1 MSEASDERS
10 GMGAGSAGLAPA
22 RLAVGLAQGLALYC
36 LYRAGEAEAWPAT
49 VPQLFGP
56 LLLTA
61 LFLPVV
67 VLGGLGRLRI
77 VTLAAWTAA
86 AAALLA
92 LVGWHD
98 VARQSAERVGEL
110 GLSPFPLP
118 FVAAAIFILHHLIV
132 PADQERRP
140 IASFP
145 RYFDTAWK
153 AGVQLA
159 LSIGFTGAL
168 WLLLFLGA
176 ALFGLIGIRQFG
188 DLLQEPWVAIP
199 LTTVTFA
206 LAVHLTDVRDGLI
219 RGVRSVVLMLLSWL
233 LPVIAGLTGAFLVAL
248 PFTGLDGLWAQG
260 SATALM
266 LLAAAAIIV
275 LINAAYQDGTAATRP
290 PAALRWAAMIGG
302 LLLVPLVGVATWG
315 LALRIGQHGLTPD
328 RITAAAC
335 ILVGAVHAG
344 GYAWAAVSGLRGG
357 AWMKP
362 LERTNIFGGMLAA
375 ALIVLLF
382 SPVLDPA
389 RLSVMDQTARLAR
402 GAVKPAEFDY
412 AFLRFESGKVGETA
426 LAKLAA
432 SKDAEIAKGA
442 KEAQEAQ
449 GVWELRGERETPLR
463 KPEISVWPENAA
475 LPDGFLDDVRVGDP
489 RSNCGLNDCLAQ
501 AQDLDG
507 DGMPEV
513 LLATEN
519 NLTLYARDAGGA
531 WVDEGDWPFFMCT
544 SREGRVDP
552 RELMRAGKLE
562 PRPARWPEFAVGDR
576 RVGLNVMCGRPGEAM
591 AVAGANETVE
601 VELIEPAPP
610 AGRRPGVGGEM
621 HSKLQDPVH

>member
-1 MSEASDERS
+1 MSEAEVERS

-22 RLAVGLAQGLALYC
+22 RLAVGLAQGLALYG
-36 LYRAGEAEAWPAT
+36 LYRAGEAEAWPST

-67 VLGGLGRLRI
+67 LLGGLGRLRI

-92 LVGWHD
+92 LVGWYD
-98 VARQSAERVGEL
+98 VARQSAERIGEL

-118 FVAAAIFILHHLIV
+118 FLAAAVFILHHLIV

-145 RYFDTAWK
+145 RYFDVAWK

-159 LSIGFTGAL
+159 LSIAFTGAL

-199 LTTVTFA
+199 LTTLTFA

-233 LPVIAGLTGAFLVAL
+233 LPVIAALTGAFLVAL
-248 PFTGLDGLWAQG
+248 PFTGLDGLWEQG

-266 LLAAAAIIV
+266 LVAAAAIIV

-362 LERTNIFGGMLAA
+362 LERTNVLGGMLAA

-402 GAVKPAEFDY
+402 GAVSPADFDY
-412 AFLRFESGKVGETA
+412 AFLRFESGRVGEAA
-426 LAKLAA
+426 LARLAG
-432 SKDAEIAKGA
+432 SSDAEIAKGA
-442 KEAQEAQ
+442 REAQAAEDRW
-449 GVWELRGERETPLR
+449 VLRGERETPAR
-463 KPEISVWPENAA
+463 KPEIVAWPTGAT
-475 LPDGFLDDVRVGDP
+475 LPEGFLDEVRIGDP
-489 RSNCGLNDCLAQ
+489 RWNCAGDDCLAQ
-501 AQDLDG
+501 ARDLDG
-507 DGMPEV
+507 DGTPEV
-513 LLATEN
+513 LLATAYD
-519 NLTLYARDAGGA
+519 LSLFARDAEGR
-531 WVDEGDWPFFMCT
+531 WVEEGNWPFRACV
-544 SREGRVDP
+544 SPSARADP
-552 RELMRAGKLE
+552 RALMRLGALE
-562 PRPARWPEFAVGDR
+562 PQPARWPDLALGDL
-576 RVGLNVMCGRPGEAM
+576 RVGLNPRCGSPGRV
-591 AVAGANETVE
+591 VAAAREIETVE
-601 VELIEPAPP
+601 VELVEPTPTTRTKA
-610 AGRRPGVGGEM
+610 R
-621 HSKLQDPVH
+621 

>member
-1 MSEASDERS
+1 MSEAEVERS

-22 RLAVGLAQGLALYC
+22 RLAVGLAQGLALYG
-36 LYRAGEAEAWPAT
+36 LYRAGEAEAWPST

-92 LVGWHD
+92 LVGWYD

-145 RYFDTAWK
+145 RYFDVAWK

-159 LSIGFTGAL
+159 LSIAFTGAL

-188 DLLQEPWVAIP
+188 DLLGEEWFSIP
-199 LTTVTFA
+199 VTTVTFA

-219 RGVRSVVLMLLSWL
+219 RGVRSVALMLLSWL
-233 LPVIAGLTGAFLVAL
+233 LPVIAGLTGAFLVVL
-248 PFTGLDGLWAQG
+248 PFTGLDGLWEQG

-266 LLAAAAIIV
+266 LVAAAAIIV

-302 LLLVPLVGVATWG
+302 LLLVPLIGVATWG

-344 GYAWAAVSGLRGG
+344 GYAWAAASGLRGG

-402 GAVKPAEFDY
+402 GAVSPAEFDY
-412 AFLRFESGKVGETA
+412 KFLRFESGRVGEAA

-432 SKDAEIAKGA
+432 SSDAEIVKRA
-442 KEAQEAQ
+442 KEAQAAE
-449 GVWELRGERETPLR
+449 GVWELRGDRVMAPKR
-463 KPEISVWPENAA
+463 PVISAWPTGTA
-475 LPDGFLDDVRVGDP
+475 LPADFLVKVRPGDP
-489 RSNCGLNDCLAQ
+489 RWYCEPEGCLAEMR
-501 AQDLDG
+501 DLDR
-507 DGMPEV
+507 DGTEEI
-513 LLATEN
+513 LLARPGS
-519 NLTLYARDAGGA
+519 LDLFARD
-531 WVDEGDWPFFMCT
+531 
-544 SREGRVDP
+544 REGRWVLEGGWTFSECGRGVRHRDVK
-552 RELMRAGKLE
+552 ELMRSGRLVQSA
-562 PRPARWPEFAVGDR
+562 PRWPELD
-576 RVGLNVMCGRPGEAM
+576 
-591 AVAGANETVE
+591 
-601 VELIEPAPP
+601 
-610 AGRRPGVGGEM
+610 VGGERVNLRRACVDG
-621 HSKLQDPVH
+621 HDAEAVARSAEQPESEPVEPVPPAKPKPR

>member
-1 MSEASDERS
+1 MSEADVERS
-10 GMGAGSAGLAPA
+10 GMGAGSAGLAPT
-22 RLAVGLAQGLALYC
+22 RLAVGLAQGLALYA
-36 LYRAGEAEAWPAT
+36 LYRAAEAEAWPAT
-49 VPQLFGP
+49 APQLFGP

-67 VLGGLGRLRI
+67 VLGGLGRLR
-77 VTLAAWTAA
+77 VLTLAAWTGAA
-86 AAALLA
+86 AVLLA

-98 VARQSAERVGEL
+98 VARQSAERIGEL
-110 GLSPFPLP
+110 GLTPFPLP

-132 PADQERRP
+132 PADQERRA

-159 LSIGFTGAL
+159 LSIAFTGAL

-199 LTTVTFA
+199 LTTVTFS

-219 RGVRSVVLMLLSWL
+219 RGVRSVALMLLSWL

-248 PFTGLDGLWAQG
+248 PFTGLDGLWEQG

-266 LLAAAAIIV
+266 LVAAAAIIV
-275 LINAAYQDGTAATRP
+275 LINAAYQDGTPATRP

-344 GYAWAAVSGLRGG
+344 GYALAAASGLRGG
-357 AWMKP
+357 PWMKP

-402 GAVKPAEFDY
+402 GAVSPAEFDY
-412 AFLRFESGKVGETA
+412 KFLRFGSGRVGEAA
-426 LAKLAA
+426 LAKLAG
-432 SKDAEIAKGA
+432 STNAEIARGA
-442 KEAQEAQ
+442 GVAQKAES
-449 GVWELRGERETPLR
+449 WEFRGQRSMAPTRP
-463 KPEISVWPENAA
+463 IIGAWPEGAD
-475 LPDGFLDDVRVGDP
+475 LPSDFLVEVTPGDP
-489 RSNCGLNDCLAQ
+489 RWECRDSGACLAEMR
-501 AQDLDG
+501 DLDG
-507 DGMPEV
+507 DGTDEV
-513 LLATEN
+513 LLATGGGVD
-519 NLTLYARDAGGA
+519 LFARDSQGRWALEGA
-531 WVDEGDWPFFMCT
+531 WDFVDC
-544 SREGRVDP
+544 SRGAGQP
-552 RELMRAGKLE
+552 NAMELMRSGRLSQRE
-562 PRPARWPEFAVGDR
+562 PRWPE
-576 RVGLNVMCGRPGEAM
+576 LNVGGESVNLRRACKDWIDTE
-591 AVAGANETVE
+591 AVTKAGETVE
-601 VELIEPAPP
+601 VELIEPARAPQTKP
-610 AGRRPGVGGEM
+610 R
-621 HSKLQDPVH
+621 

>member
-1 MSEASDERS
+1 MSEAEVERS

-22 RLAVGLAQGLALYC
+22 RLAVGLAQGLALYG

-77 VTLAAWTAA
+77 VTLAAWTVA

-92 LVGWHD
+92 LVGWYD

-110 GLSPFPLP
+110 GLSPLPLP

-145 RYFDTAWK
+145 RYFDVAWK

-159 LSIGFTGAL
+159 LSIAFTGAL

-248 PFTGLDGLWAQG
+248 PFTGLDGLWEQG

-266 LLAAAAIIV
+266 LVAAAAIIV

-290 PAALRWAAMIGG
+290 PAVLRWAAMIGG

-344 GYAWAAVSGLRGG
+344 GYAWAAGSGLRGG

-402 GAVKPAEFDY
+402 GAVSPAEFDY
-412 AFLRFESGKVGETA
+412 AFLKLESGRFGEAALTKLEKSSNPEIA
-426 LAKLAA
+426 NRAKQAHMLDGYWHDEKDEDSGSEDPVIAVTPNGASLPNAFLVPAHPIRDHRIGCTTMEPCLAKLEDMDGDDRPEILLA
-432 SKDAEIAKGA
+432 SKFFIDVFEENRDGTWSSRGLYDVPHCRDPAELLRSGMIERQAAPYPRMNIG
-442 KEAQEAQ
+442 
-449 GVWELRGERETPLR
+449 GVQ
-463 KPEISVWPENAA
+463 
-475 LPDGFLDDVRVGDP
+475 LDFEGWID
-489 RSNCGLNDCLAQ
+489 NCPQ
-501 AQDLDG
+501 
-507 DGMPEV
+507 
-513 LLATEN
+513 
-519 NLTLYARDAGGA
+519 
-531 WVDEGDWPFFMCT
+531 
-544 SREGRVDP
+544 
-552 RELMRAGKLE
+552 
-562 PRPARWPEFAVGDR
+562 
-576 RVGLNVMCGRPGEAM
+576 
-591 AVAGANETVE
+591 
-601 VELIEPAPP
+601 PAPP
-610 AGRRPGVGGEM
+610 TAAPEQVGGER
-621 HSKLQDPVH
+621 HGKLRVLGRGF

>member
-1 MSEASDERS
+1 MSEADVDRA
-10 GMGAGSAGLAPA
+10 GMGAGTAGLAPA
-22 RLAVGLAQGLALYC
+22 RLAVGLIQGGALYA
-36 LYRAGEAEAWPAT
+36 LYRAAEAKAWPASE
-49 VPQLFGP
+49 PQLFGP
-56 LLLTA
+56 LLLIG

-67 VLGGLGRLRI
+67 MLAGLGRLRL

-110 GLSPFPLP
+110 GLTPFPLP
-118 FVAAAIFILHHLIV
+118 FLAAALFIIHHLIV
-132 PADQERRP
+132 PADQERRW

-176 ALFGLIGIRQFG
+176 ALFNLIGIREFG
-188 DLLQEPWVAIP
+188 DLLQKAWFSIP
-199 LTTVTFA
+199 LTTVAFS

-233 LPVIAGLTGAFLVAL
+233 LPVIASLTAAFLLAL

-266 LLAAAAIIV
+266 LVAAASIIV
-275 LINAAYQDGTAATRP
+275 LINAAYQDGAPATRP
-290 PAALRWAAMIGG
+290 PVALRWAAMIGG
-302 LLLVPLVGVATWG
+302 LLLVPLIGVATWG

-335 ILVGAVHAG
+335 VLVGALHAT
-344 GYAWAAVSGLRGG
+344 GYAWAAISGLRGG

-362 LERTNIFGGMLAA
+362 LERTNIVGGMLAA
-375 ALIVLLF
+375 GLIVLLF

-389 RLSVMDQTARLAR
+389 RLSVMDQTTRLAR
-402 GAVKPAEFDY
+402 GTVSPAEFDY
-412 AFLRFESGKVGETA
+412 AFLRFESGRVGEAA
-426 LAKLAA
+426 LAKLA
-432 SKDAEIAKGA
+432 SSTDSEIGKRA
-442 KEAQEAQ
+442 KEAQAAE
-449 GVWELRGERETPLR
+449 GVWELRDDRGMAR
-463 KPEISVWPENAA
+463 KPEIAAWPEGAA
-475 LPDGFLDDVRVGDP
+475 LPDGFLGTVRIGDP
-489 RSNCGLNDCLAQ
+489 RASCGLNDCLAQ
-501 AQDLDG
+501 VRDLDG
-507 DGMPEV
+507 DGEPEV

-519 NLTLYARDAGGA
+519 NLTLFIRDAGGR
-531 WVDEGDWPFFMCT
+531 WVDEGDWPFFMCR
-544 SREGRVDP
+544 SSDGRVDP

-576 RVGLNVMCGRPGEAM
+576 RVGLNLMCGQPGRAT
-591 AVAGANETVE
+591 AVAVDDGAVE
-601 VELIEPAPP
+601 VEPVEPAPP
-610 AGRRPGVGGEM
+610 AATGEVGETHG
-621 HSKLQDPVH
+621 KLQGPSS

>member
-1 MSEASDERS
+1 MSEAEVERS
-10 GMGAGSAGLAPA
+10 GMGAGSAALAPA
-22 RLAVGLAQGLALYC
+22 RLVVGLAQGLALYG

-92 LVGWHD
+92 MVGWYD

-118 FVAAAIFILHHLIV
+118 FVAAAVFILHHLIV

-145 RYFDTAWK
+145 RYFDVAWK

-159 LSIGFTGAL
+159 LSIAFTGAL

-188 DLLQEPWVAIP
+188 ELLQEPWVAIP

-248 PFTGLDGLWAQG
+248 PFTGLDGLWEQG

-266 LLAAAAIIV
+266 LVAAAAIIV

-302 LLLVPLVGVATWG
+302 LLLVPLVGVASWG

-335 ILVGAVHAG
+335 ILVGAVHAW

-362 LERTNIFGGMLAA
+362 LERTNVFGGMLAA

-402 GAVKPAEFDY
+402 GDVQPADFDY
-412 AFLRFESGKVGETA
+412 AFLRFESGRVGEAA

-432 SKDAEIAKGA
+432 SSDAEIVKRA
-442 KEAQEAQ
+442 KEAQEAE
-449 GVWELRGERETPLR
+449 GVWDLRNAPRTRPR
-463 KPEISVWPENAA
+463 APRIAAWPEGAS
-475 LPDGFLDDVRVGDP
+475 LPAGFLDEVRIGDP
-489 RSNCGLNDCLAQ
+489 RWYCEGGAECLAM
-501 AQDLDG
+501 AQDLDR
-507 DGMPEV
+507 DGTEEV
-513 LLATEN
+513 LLAGSQN
-519 NLTLYARDAGGA
+519 VHLFARDGTGKWVSQGEWLVAGCA
-531 WVDEGDWPFFMCT
+531 PHR
-544 SREGRVDP
+544 SRPDP
-552 RELMRAGKLE
+552 RDLMRAGRLA
-562 PRPARWPEFAVGDR
+562 PRPTRWPDLMAGDLQLR
-576 RVGLNVMCGRPGEAM
+576 LNSEHCVAAEA
-591 AVAGANETVE
+591 ATAAASAAPSVTSEP
-601 VELIEPAPP
+601 EPAPQASNP
-610 AGRRPGVGGEM
+610 PPVEDHAPLRGRAF
-621 HSKLQDPVH
+621 